1 MSANSVAEKMRAQRI
16 EHEQRM
22 TLHQYICSRIPEE
35 AHRDPVVRAVLDLH
49 MRKPETSLEACLF
62 DMVRE
67 LCQNRKELLRQSIAL
82 MAGKDEKDARGLLGK

>member
-35 AHRDPVVRAVLDLH
+35 AHRDSGWSPDGIYSLLGLDLDG
-49 MRKPETSLEACLF
+49 EAL
-62 DMVRE
+62 
-67 LCQNRKELLRQSIAL
+67 
-82 MAGKDEKDARGLLGK
+82 